1 MSTIEYEVKGMNL
14 RSRFNRYLVSGV
26 ALASLM
32 LAIPVVSM
40 SGASAAS
47 SWTPGQG
54 IPAPC
59 IVAKNCR
66 FGFIVA
72 SAVPA
77 LVSQGQ
83 GALTESTHLGVGFTE
98 QSIGFDPNQQLSV
111 MQSMISQGVNAILT
125 SPLDT
130 SSIET
135 GILAAQAAGTPVVF
149 YDGSAPNLTMNIE
162 NADQA
167 SATAMVGI
175 VAARLKKSHKACNLG
190 LVDGLAAI
198 PALGARDKG
207 MAAGAVKYHCKVLS
221 TQVDTADTSTA
232 AAGYA
237 HQWKS
242 QFGQK
247 MTAIISYNDNAEMGV
262 YSATVTGSFKPLLAS
277 FNGEKANLQL
287 LAAGK
292 FFADYALQNSVMGE
306 AMALG
311 AYNYLLGKTVP
322 SNVRS
327 PYVLLKK
334 GNVKTYTSDSD
345 IVTLPVGKITF
356 GPVVGGISTLSD
368 SAFKP

>member
-1 MSTIEYEVKGMNL
+1 MSTVDYEVKGKEH

-40 SGASAAS
+40 TGVSAAS

-54 IPAPC
+54 VPAPC
-59 IVAKNCR
+59 IAAKNCK

-77 LVSQGQ
+77 LVSMGQ
-83 GALTESTHLGVGFTE
+83 GALIESTHLGVGFTE

-135 GILAAQAAGTPVVF
+135 GILAAQAAGIPVVF
-149 YDGSAPNLTMNIE
+149 YDGSAPKLTMNIE

-167 SATAMVGI
+167 SATAMVGV
-175 VAARLKKSHKACNLG
+175 VATQLKKLHKACSLG

-207 MAAGAVKYHCKVLS
+207 FVAGAKKYHCKVLS

-242 QFGQK
+242 QFGNK

-262 YSATVTGSFKPLLAS
+262 YSATVTGSFKPLLVS
-277 FNGEKANLQL
+277 FNGESSNLKL

-292 FFADYALQNSVMGE
+292 VFADYALQNSVMGE

-311 AYNYLLGKTVP
+311 AYNALLGKNVP

-327 PYVLLKK
+327 PYVLLTKS
-334 GNVKTYTSDSD
+334 NVKTYTSDAD
-345 IVTLPVGKITF
+345 ILNLPVGKITF
-356 GPVVGGISTLSD
+356 GRVVGGISALSD